1 MSNKTKQVLKVAA
14 GIAAVASICT
24 MAFASTGAGAS
35 TSSVASIVGTF
46 LGYVRDIFISIG
58 VLLGVYAI
66 GQLAL
71 AFKDDN
77 PDQKSKA
84 MMLLVCCAILIA
96 IAPLMKTIISAAGAT
111 NLVNNLGTGFLGL
124 NW

>member
-1 MSNKTKQVLKVAA
+1 MSNKTKKILKVAA
-14 GIAAVASICT
+14 GVAVLAACGTV
-24 MAFASTGAGAS
+24 AFASDAS
-35 TSSVASIVGTF
+35 GVTRIVGTF

-58 VLLGVYAI
+58 VLLGAYAI

-84 MMLLVCCAILIA
+84 MMLLVCCAVLIA
-96 IAPLMKTIISAAGAT
+96 IAPLMKTIISAAGA
-111 NLVNNLGTGFLGL
+111 NGLVDALGTGFLGI